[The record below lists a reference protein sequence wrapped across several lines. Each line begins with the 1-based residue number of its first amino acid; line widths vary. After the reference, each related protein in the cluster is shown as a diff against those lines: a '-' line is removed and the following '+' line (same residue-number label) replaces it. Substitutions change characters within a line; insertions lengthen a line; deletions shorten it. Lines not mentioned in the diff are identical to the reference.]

1 VVRQLDTGKKL
12 LADEEAGGAAL
23 KSGARQCPE

>member
-12 LADEEAGGAAL
+12 LADEEGGAAL